1 MNNPTSSNLVFL
13 ATTSL
18 YIAFSLFVAFGSSG
32 CAMNPA
38 DGTNNPPVQ
47 QAQLELTYVSGHL
60 GNYWDCPDKGGTAG
74 PTAPPTGAPAEMA
87 DAAMGACE
95 TDENGECIGGGGGG
109 FMNCEEAILAIVV
122 KNVGDVLAKGIE
134 ITDLELLDSDK
145 NNLGALQVLSV
156 VRNDNHDLTGE
167 LGLDEEMTLIIKFQ
181 GPQSNTFGWN
191 FQGHLHLIVVTD
203 DDSSTELVT
212 PALEILPAMAT

>member
-1 MNNPTSSNLVFL
+1 MNNPTSTNLVFL

-18 YIAFSLFVAFGSSG
+18 YIAFALFVAFGSTG

-60 GNYWDCPDKGGTAG
+60 GNYWDCPDKGGNAG
-74 PTAPPTGAPAEMA
+74 TKAPPAGAPAEMA
-87 DAAMGACE
+87 DAAMVDCE
-95 TDENGECIGGGGGG
+95 PDENGECKGGGG
-109 FMNCEEAILAIVV
+109 FINCEEAVLAIVV

-156 VRNDNHDLTGE
+156 IRNDNHDLTGE
-167 LGLDEEMTLIIKFQ
+167 LGLDEEMTLIISFQ
-181 GPQSNTFGWN
+181 GPKSNSFGWN

-203 DDSSTELVT
+203 DDSSSELVT
-212 PALEILPAMAT
+212 PALEILPTMAT